1 MTLTQISTAGVKDDA
16 VTSGKIP
23 ANAVGT
29 SEIADG
35 AVTNAKIGSNAITN
49 AKMANDSVSTNQIV
63 NSSINI
69 NKLGGDSVG
78 TTQIVDDAVTNA
90 KIADDAI
97 DSPQIANGAVDT
109 IHLADLNVDTAK
121 ITNNAVTTAK
131 IADDSVTTAKINA
144 NAVTTVK
151 INDNAVTTAKI
162 QAANVTTA
170 KLANGAVDYG
180 KLADGAVLTAKI
192 ADDAVTSAKIAN
204 DAVVQAA
211 IADDAV
217 NEARLQVS
225 NAPSNGYF
233 LSAQSG
239 NTGGLTWAEAGGGG
253 LVKSAV
259 RRYYGFVQYSS
270 IGNAGFTEVS
280 KAYVDITP
288 TSTSNYIRLGGL
300 LCWEGSDTEDQY
312 SFRWKRVIT
321 GGSTTSID
329 STQGAGNRVG
339 VTYKSEGGAGGLICM
354 QLSNIYDLPA
364 TTSSV
369 RYYLEVFCDG
379 ANQTL
384 YINRTHND
392 ANDPRD
398 ERGASYFSAEEI
410 DNSIFT
416 FTNDT

>member
-1 MTLTQISTAGVKDDA
+1 MGSSELAD
-16 VTSGKIP
+16 
-23 ANAVGT
+23 NAVDT
-29 SEIADG
+29 AAIAAS

-69 NKLGGDSVG
+69 NKLAGDSVG
-78 TTQIVDDAVTNA
+78 TTQIVDDAVTQA
-90 KIADDAI
+90 KIATGAITTTELSGDIPANKLEVNDAHI
-97 DSPQIANGAVDT
+97 IIGDASADGTLQTLSGDVTMTRTGAVTIANT
-109 IHLADLNVDTAK
+109 
-121 ITNNAVTTAK
+121 AVTTAK
-131 IADDSVTTAKINA
+131 
-144 NAVTTVK
+144 
-151 INDNAVTTAKI
+151 
-162 QAANVTTA
+162 
-170 KLANGAVDYG
+170 LPNGAVDYG

-192 ADDAVTSAKIAN
+192 VDGNVTTAKIADDAVTSAKIAD